1 MRWKQFLPLPSFPGC
16 LRRRELLILFSSPSA
31 VHLLL
36 VEGLTLDLQLV
47 GLPHVVVVNFF
58 NFSSI
63 FLSLFFMVYYS
74 LLFVV

>member
-1 MRWKQFLPLPSFPGC
+1 MLP
-16 LRRRELLILFSSPSA
+16 
-31 VHLLL
+31 LLL
-36 VEGLTLDLQLV
+36 VEGLALDLQLV
-47 GLPHVVVVNFF
+47 GFPHVVVVNFF